1 MQKLLVLAWSLIRQ
15 RLMYLW
21 SYGSTGY
28 SWSGWVSSNENGNNG
43 ATSTAQYAN
52 VLGYTT
58 NGAAGRRC
66 TYKVDLTNKKTIT
79 CKYSYSHGSNGT
91 WNCQMYIHTSLT
103 TSSNNATPTNSGSVG
118 LGTGTNLTRSLDVSG
133 YSGEYY
139 IQFYVGKGTYYDTG
153 GFNVYEVVIE

>member
-1 MQKLLVLAWSLIRQ
+1 MNKLKWFLST
-15 RLMYLW
+15 LMRELKVILW

-28 SWSGWVSSNENGNNG
+28 SWSGWVSSNGNGNNG

-52 VLGYTT
+52 VLDYTT

-66 TYKVDLTNKKTIT
+66 TFKVDLTNKSTIT
-79 CKYSYSHGSNGT
+79 VKYSYSHGSNGT

-118 LGTGTNLTRSLDVSG
+118 LGTGSSITRSLDVSA

-139 IQFYVGKGTYYDTG
+139 VQVYVGKGTYYDTG
-153 GFNVYEVVIE
+153 GFSVYEILIE